1 MINYQFSKK
10 FKLLENVKLNYLII
24 ILTLTLTCG
33 LRLPLKLLR
42 NEKFNHLTII
52 LTLPSRVGPD
62 SPLMNK
68 TQETSKSIALASTM
82 KWSSTGNP
90 FYNSSLFLLLPLIP
104 MPLGALC
111 RVFFILPVISTRS
124 R

>member
-68 TQETSKSIALASTM
+68 A
-82 KWSSTGNP
+82 
-90 FYNSSLFLLLPLIP
+90 
-104 MPLGALC
+104 
-111 RVFFILPVISTRS
+111 
-124 R
+124 